1 MVIGKFATEDGIII
15 FRLSGKLISS
25 TLDKLK
31 TAVDSALA
39 EGTGKVVLNLRQVNI
54 MDSVTVGLL
63 ISRFKVAKKKKGALK
78 FCELQPAIKKL
89 LSLAD
94 LDKWL
99 EIYDMENEAL
109 AAIRAEN
116 NSKE

>member
-1 MVIGKFATEDGIII
+1 MTIGKFTTEDGITI

-31 TAVDSALA
+31 TTLDTELNEDNARIA
-39 EGTGKVVLNLRQVNI
+39 LNLKLVNI
-54 MDSVTVGLL
+54 MDSVAVGLL
-63 ISRFKVAKKKKGALK
+63 ISRFKTAKKKGAPLK

-89 LSLAD
+89 FSLAD

-99 EIYDMENEAL
+99 EVTETEEEAL
-109 AAIRAEN
+109 ASIRAELK
-116 NSKE
+116 SKE